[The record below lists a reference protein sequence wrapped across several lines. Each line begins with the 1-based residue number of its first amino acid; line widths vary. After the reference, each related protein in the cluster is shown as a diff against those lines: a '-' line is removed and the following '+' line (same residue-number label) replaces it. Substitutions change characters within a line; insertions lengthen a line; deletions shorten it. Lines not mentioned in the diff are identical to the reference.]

1 MTWRTKLSQ
10 LQARCSM
17 SQTTGLDPA
26 RQQES
31 APSPSQ
37 TRFLIPNIYS
47 DGFPTRSLI
56 AAQRAVYPRITSRQ
70 YVHPGRRHGCMGQ
83 SSANRWLKEI
93 EGVCYCVNAPVLEG
107 DPTIHTS
114 LWNLVFFPHFAL
126 SRAWR
131 GSTDSEGIQR
141 SPQSLRVPTAEELE
155 WAEPILSPKGEVQVR
170 LHEEQHPFCQQ
181 THCPQKSHLPFEHVQ
196 TPQKTAFPAR
206 PNSPP
211 PSAAGKSNVVEKREG
226 RKKKERQLL
235 SGAQEYKEVIF
246 LAPLQLDGA
255 VYVCVR
261 RCILSSPPCSW
272 SISKWERGDTGGGNS
287 H

>member
-1 MTWRTKLSQ
+1 
-10 LQARCSM
+10 
-17 SQTTGLDPA
+17 
-26 RQQES
+26 
-31 APSPSQ
+31 
-37 TRFLIPNIYS
+37 
-47 DGFPTRSLI
+47 
-56 AAQRAVYPRITSRQ
+56 
-70 YVHPGRRHGCMGQ
+70 MGQ

-131 GSTDSEGIQR
+131 GRTDSEGIQR

-170 LHEEQHPFCQQ
+170 LHEEQPPFCQQ

-196 TPQKTAFPAR
+196 TPQKTAYPPR

>member
-1 MTWRTKLSQ
+1 MRPFLRVTQPYIHLYGTWYF
-10 LQARCSM
+10 
-17 SQTTGLDPA
+17 
-26 RQQES
+26 
-31 APSPSQ
+31 
-37 TRFLIPNIYS
+37 FLILLSP
-47 DGFPTRSLI
+47 GLGEG
-56 AAQRAVYPRITSRQ
+56 AQTLKGYRGAHSRFVSQ
-70 YVHPGRRHGCMGQ
+70 QLKSWNGLNP
-83 SSANRWLKEI
+83 SS
-93 EGVCYCVNAPVLEG
+93 P
-107 DPTIHTS
+107 
-114 LWNLVFFPHFAL
+114 
-126 SRAWR
+126 
-131 GSTDSEGIQR
+131 
-141 SPQSLRVPTAEELE
+141 
-155 WAEPILSPKGEVQVR
+155 PKGEVQVR